1 MKIGKNK
8 NFYKFKKPLIFSRT
22 EVFILVRRVR
32 KMNGSVEPFDPNK
45 IINSILKA
53 GGSESLAKEIA
64 STVEKE
70 FADRE
75 EVTTTEIRRVILRE
89 LEKKDPDVKDSI
101 LFYDRLMKGRI
112 TFETGKFLIVRSGA
126 LYLGKNVRDIGGP
139 GLTHLDE
146 VKALIE
152 EFEEDMEIG
161 GFRADI
167 ADRRSKIL
175 IQAIKDSKM
184 SDEDKKEAIK
194 LVNEFRTRWKLKPIN

>member
-1 MKIGKNK
+1 MD
-8 NFYKFKKPLIFSRT
+8 
-22 EVFILVRRVR
+22 
-32 KMNGSVEPFDPNK
+32 GSVEPFDPNK

-53 GGSESLAKEIA
+53 GGSESLAREIA
-64 STVEKE
+64 SIVEKE

-126 LYLGKNVRDIGGP
+126 LYLGKNVRDIGEP